1 MTVWLAMAL
10 YSLSMSI
17 SPGPVNLLAM
27 TNGLNYGFGRSFSY
41 VSGATIGFI
50 SLFFLTGLSVS
61 FISELMPNVMKLTG
75 IIGALFVGYI
85 GWQIV
90 KTSEVTHN
98 HDPKNSA
105 TFLEGALLQWLNPKA
120 WIASIAGMSAF
131 QVENTDTLTVFSSI
145 YFVICYLSIAC
156 WAFLGEKLQSV
167 LNEPSKI
174 HRFNQAMGSALIL
187 IAGYLLFRLALE
199 WLITTD

>member
-27 TNGLNYGFGRSFSY
+27 TNGLNHGFGRSFRY

-61 FISELMPNVMKLTG
+61 FISELIPNVMKVTG

-90 KTSEVTHN
+90 KTSEIEGN
-98 HDPKNSA
+98 CSSKSSA
-105 TFLEGALLQWLNPKA
+105 SFMKGALLQWLNPKA

-131 QVENTDTLTVFSSI
+131 QVESTNTLTVFSSI

-156 WAFLGEKLQSV
+156 WALLGEKLQPI
-167 LNEPSKI
+167 LNKPYKI
-174 HRFNQAMGSALIL
+174 QRFNQVMGTVLIL
-187 IAGYLLFRLALE
+187 ISGYLLFRLATE
-199 WLITTD
+199 